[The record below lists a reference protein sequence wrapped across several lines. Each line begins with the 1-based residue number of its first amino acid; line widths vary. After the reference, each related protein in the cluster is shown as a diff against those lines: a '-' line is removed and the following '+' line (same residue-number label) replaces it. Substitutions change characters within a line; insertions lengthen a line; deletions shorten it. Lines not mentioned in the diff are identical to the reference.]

1 MILSDGDFEF
11 VFGMYDSAIELLPEK
26 EKSLYAESVI
36 EVMLEHGIELKHYIK
51 EISDHCEYLSEAIDA
66 HFEQEEEDEDLFEDF
81 NEDDYEDWEQM
92 SVWYSK
98 VTANMGEIVNAISHF
113 EKEIDQAKYECGM
126 KGNLEKQS
134 RDMPGIVE
142 HRFNQLQEVE
152 AILEYLNT
160 EMRKL
165 RSKIFRKYLENYN
178 RALSSRDA
186 EKFVDGEDDVVNLQY
201 VINDFSLVRNKFIG
215 VIKALEA
222 KQFQINNIVKLRAAG
237 LEDITL

>member
-1 MILSDGDFEF
+1 M
-11 VFGMYDSAIELLPEK
+11 A
-26 EKSLYAESVI
+26 
-36 EVMLEHGIELKHYIK
+36 
-51 EISDHCEYLSEAIDA
+51 
-66 HFEQEEEDEDLFEDF
+66 
-81 NEDDYEDWEQM
+81 
-92 SVWYSK
+92 
-98 VTANMGEIVNAISHF
+98 EIVNAISHF
-113 EKEIDQAKYECGM
+113 EREIDSARFECGM

-160 EMRKL
+160 EMRKT
-165 RSKIFRKYLENYN
+165 RSKIFRKFLESYN

-186 EKFVDGEDDVVNLQY
+186 EKFVDGEEEVVNLQY
-201 VINDFSLVRNKFIG
+201 LINDFSLVRNRFIG

-237 LEDITL
+237 LEDISL

>member
-1 MILSDGDFEF
+1 
-11 VFGMYDSAIELLPEK
+11 
-26 EKSLYAESVI
+26 
-36 EVMLEHGIELKHYIK
+36 
-51 EISDHCEYLSEAIDA
+51 
-66 HFEQEEEDEDLFEDF
+66 
-81 NEDDYEDWEQM
+81 M

-152 AILEYLNT
+152 AVLEFLNT

-165 RSKIFRKYLENYN
+165 RSKTFRKYLENYN

-201 VINDFSLVRNKFIG
+201 IINDFSLVRNKFIG

-237 LEDITL
+237 LEDISL

>member
-1 MILSDGDFEF
+1 
-11 VFGMYDSAIELLPEK
+11 
-26 EKSLYAESVI
+26 
-36 EVMLEHGIELKHYIK
+36 
-51 EISDHCEYLSEAIDA
+51 
-66 HFEQEEEDEDLFEDF
+66 
-81 NEDDYEDWEQM
+81 
-92 SVWYSK
+92 
-98 VTANMGEIVNAISHF
+98 MGEIVNAISHY
-113 EKEIDQAKYECGM
+113 ETEIDQAKYECGM

-134 RDMPGIVE
+134 RDMPGVVE

-165 RSKIFRKYLENYN
+165 RSKTFRRYLENYN

-186 EKFVDGEDDVVNLQY
+186 EKFVDGEDDVVDMQY

-237 LEDITL
+237 LEDISL